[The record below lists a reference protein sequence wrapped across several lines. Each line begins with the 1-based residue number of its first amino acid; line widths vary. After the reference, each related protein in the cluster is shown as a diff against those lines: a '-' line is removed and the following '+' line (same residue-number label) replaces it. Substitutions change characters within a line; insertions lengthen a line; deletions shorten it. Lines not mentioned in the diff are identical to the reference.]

1 VCDII
6 KRLVCVLGDDQMIK
20 STFNNYQLS
29 SELLKSISML
39 KFNDFTKVQQQ
50 VIPAVL
56 DQKDVVVKSQTGS
69 GKTAAYAIPIC
80 QLVDWEENK
89 PQALVI
95 TPTRELAIQ
104 VKEDIFN
111 IGRFK
116 RLKVVAI
123 YGKSPFYDQKKEL
136 KQKTHVVVG
145 TPGRIIDHIEKG
157 TFDTSNIKYLVI
169 DEADEMLNM
178 GFVDQIE
185 EILSG
190 VPKERVTMLLSATM
204 PRDIENLCSNYM
216 KNPIYIEIEDKN
228 KASDII
234 SQERY
239 NVPEFDKTELLSDI
253 TIVENPDSCIIFCNT
268 KLKVDQVYNDLFD
281 LNYTCKKIHGGMEQS
296 DRLRVM
302 NDFKKG
308 YFRYLVATDV
318 AARGIDIDNITLVVN
333 YDIPEDKESYVH
345 RIGRTGRI
353 GKIGHAITFVT
364 KRDNRFLNDIHEY
377 IGKEILLKERPKA
390 SFVNNA
396 KDAFYSKMNTRPLVK
411 EPKGALLSKEI
422 MKLHINAG
430 KKTKM
435 RAVDIVGTLCSIEGM
450 TKDDIGIINIVDIS
464 TFVEILNN
472 KGDLVF
478 EALQETPI
486 KGRLRTVSK
495 DILANRI

>member
-1 VCDII
+1 MV
-6 KRLVCVLGDDQMIK
+6 KEN
-20 STFNNYQLS
+20 FNDYQLS
-29 SELLKSISML
+29 SELLKAISML
-39 KFNDFTKVQQQ
+39 NFKDLTKVQKQ

-56 DQKDVVVKSQTGS
+56 AQKDVVVKSQTGS

-89 PQALVI
+89 PQALVL

-116 RLKVVAI
+116 RLKVAAI

-145 TPGRIIDHIEKG
+145 TPGRIIDHIDKG
-157 TFDTSNIKYLVI
+157 TLDTSNIKYLVI

-178 GFVDQIE
+178 GFVEQIE
-185 EILSG
+185 TIINSLS
-190 VPKERVTMLLSATM
+190 KERVTMLLSATM
-204 PRDIENLCSNYM
+204 PKDIDALCNNYM
-216 KNPIYIEIEDKN
+216 KDPIYIEIEEQN
-228 KASDII
+228 KASDNIC
-234 SQERY
+234 QERY
-239 NVPEFDKTELLSDI
+239 NVNEPDKIELLSDI

-268 KLKVDQVYNDLFD
+268 KLKVDSVYNELADLE
-281 LNYTCKKIHGGMEQS
+281 YTCKKIHGGMEQS

-353 GKIGHAITFVT
+353 GKMGRAITFVT
-364 KRDNRFLNDIHEY
+364 QRENRFLNDIHQY
-377 IGKEILLKERPKA
+377 IGKEILLKERP
-390 SFVNNA
+390 STETVDNA
-396 KDAFYSKMNTRPLVK
+396 KKEFTHKMNTRPEIK
-411 EPKGALLSKEI
+411 ETKGAELSKEI

-435 RAVDIVGTLCSIEGM
+435 RAADIVGTLCSIEGM

-472 KGDLVF
+472 KGELVF
-478 EALQETPI
+478 QELQKTPI

-495 DILANRI
+495 DILADRT